1 MAGNGKLAGL
11 GNLERFLSNKW
22 SLGFSV
28 RWRGQGVGLAE
39 VEEGEMECGRV
50 SGFKWGRRE
59 MMWRSNDGC

>member
-1 MAGNGKLAGL
+1 MAGL

-39 VEEGEMECGRV
+39 VEEGG
-50 SGFKWGRRE
+50 
-59 MMWRSNDGC
+59 DGVWQGIIRLQVGKEGDDVEVK